1 MCVKLFNIYLIH
13 NRILKNI
20 NKTNIGEVIK
30 AWDIGIATI
39 RRGEK
44 ASLICAPEYGK

>member
-1 MCVKLFNIYLIH
+1 MNIYIY
-13 NRILKNI
+13 IYIYFINI
-20 NKTNIGEVIK
+20 CNLNIKIGEVIK

-44 ASLICAPEYGK
+44 ASLLCAPQYGK